1 MTQQHEYQQAGLL
14 GAILEGA
21 HHTKVNTQDFFGY
34 FRHMKVDG
42 GEPGEGRKQGKK
54 GGKDQGRLLGK
65 SKTLMESMQ
74 NGLLKMFLKNKQR
87 RMQKI

>member
-1 MTQQHEYQQAGLL
+1 MNTSRWDHWEPPWKLL
-14 GAILEGA
+14 TIPR
-21 HHTKVNTQDFFGY
+21 HTHDFFGY

-42 GEPGEGRKQGKK
+42 GESGEGRKQEKK
-54 GGKDQGRLLGK
+54 GEKDQGRLLGK